1 MLIAVVDGHPLMTT
15 SNFAVVAV
23 NVTVALPVQVASGP
37 VIGGTSFE
45 DLSSALKTFET
56 VGDGDGVGEAVGVG
70 VGVETA
76 AGELQA
82 AIAMAAAAMP
92 ANTRIFDPPCGSI
105 RLYGRSAHSDED
117 FPVSDARPSRPI
129 ST

>member
-1 MLIAVVDGHPLMTT
+1 
-15 SNFAVVAV
+15 
-23 NVTVALPVQVASGP
+23 VTVAVPAQVDSAS
-37 VIGGTSFE
+37 VIGGLSFA
-45 DLSSALKTFET
+45 DFRSALKTFET

-70 VGVETA
+70 LETA

-105 RLYGRSAHSDED
+105 RLYGRFDHSDED

-129 ST
+129 STDSVEDGHPSRAEVTLRL